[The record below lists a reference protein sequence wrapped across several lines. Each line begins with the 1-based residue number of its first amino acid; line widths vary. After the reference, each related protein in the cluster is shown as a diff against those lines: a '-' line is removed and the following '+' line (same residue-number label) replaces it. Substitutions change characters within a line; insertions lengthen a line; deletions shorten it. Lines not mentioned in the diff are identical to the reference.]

1 MPEDDDMLLGR
12 TGEFTFSELSS
23 KRTLTS
29 GTPVVAR
36 IDTEHD
42 YYSVPDKLDR
52 EFKKARP
59 LFEDYHRASALMIN
73 AVRTGQSLHVAPV
86 MKPMSRMIDSVIRH
100 PDAMIWMRRLQQEE
114 SYLVGHSVRTS
125 ILAAVLG
132 RHMGLPESTLM
143 LITLSALLCQIG
155 KTRLPRN
162 LLEKPG
168 PLKREEL
175 MRIQGFVDASVGILE
190 GTSAIGADVVR
201 IVANHH
207 ERFDGSGY
215 PEGKTAEY
223 IPVLA
228 RLVGLVDWMDAM
240 TSVKPYTDKVVS
252 TTEAMDF
259 LYQQRNVLFQDQLV
273 EEFIQ
278 AIGMYPN
285 GNLVELATGEVALV
299 LAQDTAHRIQP
310 SVLLVL
316 DHLKKPMKK
325 PQRINLFDYNKTHP
339 DTPRIIQQALPV
351 NAYNIDIPKL
361 IAAHINNNRGWRK
374 LF

>member
-1 MPEDDDMLLGR
+1 MPDDDDMLLGR

-23 KRTLTS
+23 QRTLS
-29 GTPVVAR
+29 ADTPVVAR
-36 IDTEHD
+36 IETQHD
-42 YYSVPDKLDR
+42 YYPVPDKLDR
-52 EFKKARP
+52 EFRKARTA
-59 LFEDYHRASALMIN
+59 FDDYHLAASLMIN
-73 AVRTGQSLHVAPV
+73 AVRTGQALHVGPV

-132 RHMGLPESTLM
+132 RHMGLSEQILM
-143 LITLSALLCQIG
+143 QITLSALLCQIG
-155 KTRLPRN
+155 KTRLPRI

-168 PLKREEL
+168 PLTREEVT
-175 MRIQGFVDASVGILE
+175 RIQGFVEASVDILE
-190 GTSAIGADVVR
+190 NTPAIDADVIR

-215 PEGKTAEY
+215 PEGKTGEY

-228 RLVGLVDWMDAM
+228 RLVGLVDWVDAM

-278 AIGMYPN
+278 AVGMYPN
-285 GNLVELATGEVALV
+285 GNLVELSTGEVALV

-316 DHLKKPMKK
+316 DHAKQPLKKTE
-325 PQRINLFDYNKTHP
+325 RINLYTYNQANP
-339 DTPRIIQQALPV
+339 DAPRIIQQALPV
-351 NAYNIDIPKL
+351 NAHDIDIPKL
-361 IAAHINNNRGWRK
+361 FAAYTSNRSWRK